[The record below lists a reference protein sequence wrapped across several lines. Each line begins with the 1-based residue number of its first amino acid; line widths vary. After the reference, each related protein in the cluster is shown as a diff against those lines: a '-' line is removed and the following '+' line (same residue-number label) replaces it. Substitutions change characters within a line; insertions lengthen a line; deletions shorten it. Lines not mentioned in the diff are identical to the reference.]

1 MSRRLPLTMTTS
13 REDGCYG
20 SCCANELTQYIPP
33 RTSCTTFR
41 RAGHRTSE
49 MTLSTLHRGL
59 GGGLPRGGA
68 PMLSTFEA
76 ARWVEWWAGEGSEHR
91 GDMDPSRKRSHSV
104 LRRHGPI
111 SRRASPP

>member
-1 MSRRLPLTMTTS
+1 MSRRPSLTMTTS

-41 RAGHRTSE
+41 RASHRTDE
-49 MTLSTLHRGL
+49 MTSSTLHRGF

-68 PMLSTFEA
+68 PMLSDFEVA
-76 ARWVEWWAGEGSEHR
+76 SRVEWWAGDGSW
-91 GDMDPSRKRSHSV
+91 
-104 LRRHGPI
+104 
-111 SRRASPP
+111 